1 MKTAAAKVDFPQV
14 PPSRRL
20 AARRAA
26 FLSAARTVFQE
37 KGFAEAT
44 LDDVIALSGG
54 SRQTLYALFR
64 GKQGLFEALITET
77 AETIFRGLTPEKLT
91 LPSPEQVLTEFGAR
105 YLEIV
110 TSPAALSINRLVIAE
125 AARIPD
131 IAERYWQL
139 GPGRSRDFLAD
150 FFDLQIERGRLEMP
164 DSRKAADHFLEML
177 SGTLRFQ
184 CLIGVRISPDKAEIE
199 EIVQAAVAQFIGG
212 CAPSTAPAHQT
223 P

>member
-1 MKTAAAKVDFPQV
+1 MKTAAVKVDFSQV
-14 PPSRRL
+14 PAGSRL

-54 SRQTLYALFR
+54 SRQTLYLLFG
-64 GKQGLFEALITET
+64 GKKGLLEALITET
-77 AETIFRGLTPEKLT
+77 AETIFRGLTPEKLA
-91 LPSPEQVLTEFGAR
+91 PQPPEQVLTEFGVR

-110 TSPAALSINRLVIAE
+110 TSPAALSINRLIIAE
-125 AARIPD
+125 AARLPD

-139 GPGRSRDFLAD
+139 GPGRSRDFLTD
-150 FFDLQIERGRLEMP
+150 FFDRQIERGRLQMP
-164 DSRKAADHFLEML
+164 DSRRAADHFLEML

-184 CLIGVRISPDKAEIE
+184 CLIGVRTSPDKSEIE
-199 EIVQAAVAQFIGG
+199 EIALAAVAQFFVG
-212 CAPSTAPAHQT
+212 CARR
-223 P
+223 